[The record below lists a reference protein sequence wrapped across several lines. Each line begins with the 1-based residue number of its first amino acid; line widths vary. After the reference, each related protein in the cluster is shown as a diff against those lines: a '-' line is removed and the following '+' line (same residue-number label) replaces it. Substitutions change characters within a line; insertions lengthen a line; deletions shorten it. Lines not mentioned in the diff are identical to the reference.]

1 RHHILHLPNSTIIP
15 QRVSSQPTSARCH
28 PAFTIDIFKPPPC
41 HTTGISTSAE
51 KIILNRLSGLQ
62 IQDDHPWRCIFILRV
77 QYLKNEI
84 TPVIRTSAE
93 HLTPRNLIGPHLSPG
108 LSRKSNDSII
118 QNRTN
123 TPSHREQ
130 PYTIRIVAFR
140 NLPAPRNLTHRSRV
154 FQVLNRLPLL
164 LLRPSE
170 PLTHLFG
177 HRAGRQQENNHSSH
191 RDRRLHNTSLNT

>member
-1 RHHILHLPNSTIIP
+1 MIAPE
-15 QRVSSQPTSARCH
+15 RVSSQTPFTRRH
-28 PAFTIDIFKPPPC
+28 PALVVNTAQPASLFTG
-41 HTTGISTSAE
+41 GISTSAE

-93 HLTPRNLIGPHLSPG
+93 NLTPRNLIGPHLSPG

-118 QNRTN
+118 QNSTN

-130 PYTIRIVAFR
+130 PHTTSTVAFR
-140 NLPAPRNLTHRSRV
+140 TLPRTPT
-154 FQVLNRLPLL
+154 
-164 LLRPSE
+164 
-170 PLTHLFG
+170 T
-177 HRAGRQQENNHSSH
+177 
-191 RDRRLHNTSLNT
+191 T